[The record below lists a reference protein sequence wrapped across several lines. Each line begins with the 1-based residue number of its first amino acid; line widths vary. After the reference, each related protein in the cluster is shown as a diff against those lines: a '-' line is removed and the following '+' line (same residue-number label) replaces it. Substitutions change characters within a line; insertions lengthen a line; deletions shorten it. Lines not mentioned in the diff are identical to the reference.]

1 MTDGPSCDVARYAV
15 RLGDDALVL
24 AQRLT
29 EWAAAAPT
37 IEQDVALLNISL
49 DLLGQARSLLSLAG
63 DEDELAMLRD
73 ERAFTNCQLVEQPI
87 GDFGATM
94 ARQLLFA
101 AWALPLWQGL
111 CTSADPDLAAVAGK
125 AVKEV
130 DYHLDHARSWV
141 VRLGDGTVESHSRM
155 QAGLEAMWPY
165 AAELFECDDLVDRLV
180 LAGVVPDPAA
190 LQVVW
195 ARTVGTVLAEST
207 LDEPT
212 TTWAPTGGRRG
223 LHTSGFGLLLAEM
236 QHVARSHPGASW

>member
-1 MTDGPSCDVARYAV
+1 MNDVSDAALFAV

-37 IEQDVALLNISL
+37 LEEDVALLNLAL

-101 AWALPLWQGL
+101 AWAHPLWQRL
-111 CTSADPDLAAVAGK
+111 CTSTDPDLAAVAGK

-130 DYHLDHARSWV
+130 AYHLDHARSWV
-141 VRLGDGTVESHSRM
+141 VRLGDGTPESHARM
-155 QAGLEAMWPY
+155 QAGLEVMWPY
-165 AAELFECDDLVDRLV
+165 AAELFERDELVDRLV
-180 LAGVVPDPAA
+180 EANVIPDPAV
-190 LQVVW
+190 LQAVW
-195 ARTVGTVLAEST
+195 RRTIADVLAEAT
-207 LDEPT
+207 LVEPE
-212 TTWAPTGGRRG
+212 TTWAPTGGRQGR
-223 LHTSGFGLLLAEM
+223 HTSGFGLLLAEL
-236 QHVARSHPGASW
+236 QYVARSHPGATW

>member
-1 MTDGPSCDVARYAV
+1 MNDVSDAAVFAV

-37 IEQDVALLNISL
+37 LEEDVALLNVAL
-49 DLLGQARSLLSLAG
+49 DLLGQARNLLSLAG

-101 AWALPLWQGL
+101 AWAHPLWLGL
-111 CTSADPDLAAVAGK
+111 CTSTDPDLAAVAGK

-130 DYHLDHARSWV
+130 AYHLDHARSWV
-141 VRLGDGTVESHSRM
+141 VRLGDGTPESHTRM
-155 QAGLEAMWPY
+155 QAGLEVMWPY
-165 AAELFECDDLVDRLV
+165 AA
-180 LAGVVPDPAA
+180 
-190 LQVVW
+190 
-195 ARTVGTVLAEST
+195 
-207 LDEPT
+207 
-212 TTWAPTGGRRG
+212 
-223 LHTSGFGLLLAEM
+223 
-236 QHVARSHPGASW
+236 